1 MGRLLSRSL
10 LQSAIR
16 VVWLAAFTLLAAAF
30 GFAQSASDPWLILAS
45 GEKGSINVHTT
56 RDDLVRMF
64 GAANVVDQDVD
75 TGEGEMQS
83 ATFLF
88 PTDPERRIWI
98 MWKDPETKTAPQSAD
113 ILGKK
118 SRWHAA
124 HGITLGSSI
133 SEMERVN
140 GRPFRF
146 ALTNDGTDMAD
157 ETISW
162 QGGLLEKE
170 FQSDGRVILELEWSP
185 AKGAK
190 PKGPSPDF
198 HVDSDSPAWRAQKP
212 HISRMS
218 WLFPTTQP

>member
-1 MGRLLSRSL
+1 MNRLLSRLL
-10 LQSAIR
+10 LQSAIP
-16 VVWLAAFTLLAAAF
+16 VVRLAAFTLLAAAF

-45 GEKGSINVHTT
+45 GEKESINARTA
-56 RDDLVRMF
+56 RNDLVRVF
-64 GAANVVDQDVD
+64 GATNVVDQDVD
-75 TGEGEMQS
+75 IGDGEMQS

-88 PTDPERRIWI
+88 PTDPERRIEI
-98 MWKDPETKTAPQSAD
+98 LWKDPETKTAPQSAD
-113 ILGKK
+113 VLGKK
-118 SRWHAA
+118 SQWHAA

-133 SEMERVN
+133 NELERLN

-157 ETISW
+157 ETILW

-170 FQSDGRVILELEWSP
+170 FQWHGRVILELEWSP

-198 HVDSDSPAWRAQKP
+198 HVESDSPAWRAQKP
-212 HISRMS
+212 HISRIS
-218 WLFPTTQP
+218 WLFPNTQP